1 MSGSIS
7 IKGLSKNAKIE
18 ELLNLFDGM
27 PDVYIYAKNTK
38 SEFIF
43 SNRAFA
49 ELLGRQEEE
58 LLGKTDRDFFEK
70 NIAELYIEED
80 QSILGGKTIINKRWM
95 VPDSSGS
102 ISWYLSTKKPLTSED
117 GQIIGLCGVLRDL
130 KIAGKEAKPYFD
142 LSEVIEYIN
151 GNYHKRITS
160 KALADILGLSVSQ
173 LDRKFKSFAG
183 VSPQTYILKVRIN
196 AASTL
201 LVQTDKTITE
211 IYLETGFYDQ
221 SYFGRQFKK
230 FTGVT
235 PRQYRLKFL

>member
-1 MSGSIS
+1 MIGLFST
-7 IKGLSKNAKIE
+7 KGLRENGKLE
-18 ELLNLFDGM
+18 EIIRVFDGM

-49 ELLGRQEEE
+49 ELLGAKADD
-58 LLGKTDRDFFEK
+58 LLGKTDRNFFEK
-70 NIAELYIEED
+70 NIAELYIQED
-80 QSILGGKTIINKRWM
+80 QSVLAGKSIINKRWM

-102 ISWYLSTKKPLTSED
+102 ISWYLSTKMPLSSES
-117 GQIIGLCGVLRDL
+117 GETIGLCGVLRDL

-151 GNYHKRITS
+151 DNYHKRITS
-160 KALADILGLSVSQ
+160 KELADILGLSVSQ
-173 LDRKFKSFAG
+173 LDRKFKAFAG

-201 LVQTDKTITE
+201 LVQTDKSITE